1 MNRFTRKVLEKK
13 YEEVRKARNIL
24 RDENLELG
32 KEIKK
37 LNKQVARLQK
47 DILDMSYLLEAKIK

>member
-1 MNRFTRKVLEKK
+1 MNRFTREVLEKK

-37 LNKQVARLQK
+37 LNKQVAKLQK

>member
-1 MNRFTRKVLEKK
+1 MNRFTREVLEKK